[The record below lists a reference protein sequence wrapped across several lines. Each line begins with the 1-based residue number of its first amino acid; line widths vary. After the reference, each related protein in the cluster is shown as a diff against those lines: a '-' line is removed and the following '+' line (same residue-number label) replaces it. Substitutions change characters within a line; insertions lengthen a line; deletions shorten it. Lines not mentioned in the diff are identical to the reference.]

1 VVELPFAADSCPC
14 EKLRTVL
21 PFSVGI
27 RDGLVLTTGG
37 GEQEEE
43 VKEKRESGA
52 KRRFQA
58 GLIHP
63 KSDALSVTRALLAY
77 EAAGDPIA
85 QVRVKTS
92 QQNSCTNSINKGIS
106 RSCVPLKQTLPK
118 DD

>member
-1 VVELPFAADSCPC
+1 
-14 EKLRTVL
+14 
-21 PFSVGI
+21 
-27 RDGLVLTTGG
+27 LVLTTGG

-85 QVRVKTS
+85 QVRVKTY
-92 QQNSCTNSINKGIS
+92 S
-106 RSCVPLKQTLPK
+106 RTHVQIQLIRGFRDPVCP
-118 DD
+118 